1 MGFLTFSLCSVVIG
15 FPPFFICSFSWTPC
29 KVCTDS
35 NTTMKLLVTIVTVS
49 TVRFYVSKWYCL
61 SVWKPSRH
69 CTLCLPSSLFP
80 PFPSPPPSFMKLSY
94 CTVTV
99 WTICLRMTSFT
110 FKKHL
115 FLFRLLNHN
124 PFAFGGNIHKNWNE
138 SLELLH
144 AVIVQHQVYVG
155 RPSYWPVKYLVM
167 STCTD

>member
-1 MGFLTFSLCSVVIG
+1 MFCRNR
-15 FPPFFICSFSWTPC
+15 FPPFFYLQFFMNTLQGLHRFEHYNEITCYNSHSLHSEILCF
-29 KVCTDS
+29 KV
-35 NTTMKLLVTIVTVS
+35 I
-49 TVRFYVSKWYCL
+49 L
-61 SVWKPSRH
+61 SV
-69 CTLCLPSSLFP
+69 CLETISSLYIVSPLFSLP
-80 PFPSPPPSFMKLSY
+80 PPSLPPSFMKLSY

-155 RPSYWPVKYLVM
+155 RPSY
-167 STCTD
+167 